1 MPYFYNPEKNL
12 NLLLIHIPKTGGTSL
27 EHYFQKKYDIPLN
40 RDSLWSTLRRGVT
53 PNNISF
59 QHQPYSMIYQ
69 HKDFFKVH
77 FTSDIKIISIVRNP
91 YERII
96 SDLFHFKYIN
106 LDTSREEVFEI
117 IQKYFN
123 TDIVLLDNHKTPQYK
138 FVTNE
143 KDEIIENITILK
155 MEQLNSDMYDLGH
168 IDYNHYKEKTRV
180 NINTLNLN
188 YYNYLNNSSIKAINK
203 YYEKDFL
210 LFGYKMK

>member
-40 RDSLWSTLRRGVT
+40 RGSLWSTLRRGVT

-59 QHQPYSMIYQ
+59 QHQPYLMIYQ

-77 FTSDIKIISIVRNP
+77 FTPDIKIISIVRNP

-138 FVTNE
+138 FVTDE

-155 MEQLNSDMYDLGH
+155 MEQLNSDMYDLGY
-168 IDYNHYKEKTRV
+168 IDYNHYKEKTTV
-180 NINTLNLN
+180 NVNTLNLN
-188 YYNYLNNSSIKAINK
+188 YYNYLNNSSIQAINK